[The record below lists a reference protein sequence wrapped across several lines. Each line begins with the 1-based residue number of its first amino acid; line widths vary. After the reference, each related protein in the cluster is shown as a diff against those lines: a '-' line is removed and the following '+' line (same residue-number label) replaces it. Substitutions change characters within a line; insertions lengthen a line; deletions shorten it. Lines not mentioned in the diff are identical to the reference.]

1 MLAVSLALIACL
13 NWGISGFLA
22 GMKSR
27 IMPVLTLLVF
37 SSMASVAMFIIIMGA
52 RGVPFPRDPRLLYA
66 VMGGACGVG
75 ALYCL
80 YRGLAV
86 GAISVVVPVSSL
98 CALVPVLTG
107 LAIGEVLHPIQVF
120 GILFAIGGGLMVSL
134 EKNIDANKK
143 RFASG
148 ILPALGAA
156 LGFGVFF
163 VVMDLAGTVDPI
175 WAAMISRASF
185 FLFLLPAVLLKR
197 PCLKVKTTHLP
208 AVFAIGILD
217 GSAALAYTTATT
229 KGLLS
234 LVSVISSLYPA
245 VSVILAA
252 FILKERLR
260 GLQFFG
266 VALAIMGVTL
276 ISAA

>member
-234 LVSVISSLYPA
+234 LVAVISSLYPA

>member
-107 LAIGEVLHPIQVF
+107 LVIGEVLHPIQVF

-134 EKNIDANKK
+134 EKNIDADKK

-260 GLQFFG
+260 GL
-266 VALAIMGVTL
+266 
-276 ISAA
+276 

>member
-175 WAAMISRASF
+175 WAAMISRSSF

-276 ISAA
+276 ISAG

>member
-37 SSMASVAMFIIIMGA
+37 SSMASVAMFIIIMAA

-86 GAISVVVPVSSL
+86 GAISVVVPISSL
-98 CALVPVLTG
+98 CALVPL
-107 LAIGEVLHPIQVF
+107 LAGFVIGEVLHPIQVF
-120 GILFAIGGGLMVSL
+120 GILLAIGGGVMVSL
-134 EKNIDANKK
+134 EKNTAVNKK
-143 RFASG
+143 RFAAG

-175 WAAMISRASF
+175 WAAMISRSSF

-252 FILKERLR
+252 FILRERLR

-276 ISAA
+276 ISAG

>member
-27 IMPVLTLLVF
+27 IIPVLTLLVF

-107 LAIGEVLHPIQVF
+107 LAIGEVLDPIQVF
-120 GILFAIGGGLMVSL
+120 GIFFAIGGGLMVSL
-134 EKNIDANKK
+134 EKNIDANNK
-143 RFASG
+143 RFAAG

-175 WAAMISRASF
+175 WAAMISRSSF

-197 PCLKVKTTHLP
+197 PCLKIKPSHLP

-217 GSAALAYTTATT
+217 GSAALAYTIATT

-234 LVSVISSLYPA
+234 LVSVISALYPA

-276 ISAA
+276 ISAG

>member
-22 GMKSR
+22 GIKSR
-27 IMPVLTLLVF
+27 VIPVLTLLVF
-37 SSMASVAMFIIIMGA
+37 SSTASLAMFIIIMGV
-52 RGVPFPRDPRLLYA
+52 RDVPFPRDPRLLYA
-66 VMGGACGVG
+66 VMGGACGIG

-98 CALVPVLTG
+98 CALVPVLVG
-107 LAIGEVLHPIQVF
+107 LATGEVLHTIQVF
-120 GILFAIGGGLMVSL
+120 GILLALGGGVMVSL
-134 EKNIDANKK
+134 EKNTAVNKK
-143 RFASG
+143 RFAAG

-175 WAAMISRASF
+175 WAAMISRSSF

-252 FILKERLR
+252 LVLKERLR
-260 GLQFFG
+260 GLQFLG

-276 ISAA
+276 ISAG

>member
-37 SSMASVAMFIIIMGA
+37 SSMASLAMFIIIMGA

-234 LVSVISSLYPA
+234 LVSVISALYPA

>member
-197 PCLKVKTTHLP
+197 PCLKVKSTHLP

>member
-27 IMPVLTLLVF
+27 VMPVLTLLVF
-37 SSMASVAMFIIIMGA
+37 SNMASVGMFFIILGV
-52 RGVPFPRDPRLLYA
+52 RGVPFPWDPNLLYA
-66 VMGGACGVG
+66 VLGGTFGIG

-86 GAISVVVPVSSL
+86 GAISIVVPVSSL
-98 CALVPVLTG
+98 CALLPVVTG
-107 LAIGEVLHPIQVF
+107 LIIGEVLHPIQVL
-120 GILFAIGGGLMVSL
+120 GIVLAIGGGVMVSL
-134 EKNIDANKK
+134 EKNVGADKK
-143 RFASG
+143 RIAAG

-156 LGFGVFF
+156 FGFGAFF
-163 VVMDLAGTVDPI
+163 VVMDLAGTVDPL
-175 WAAMISRASF
+175 WAAMISRTSCL
-185 FLFLLPAVLLKR
+185 LFLIPAVLLKR
-197 PCLKVKTTHLP
+197 PCLKIKAVHLP

-217 GSAALAYTTATT
+217 GSAAFAYTAATT

-252 FILKERLR
+252 FFLKERLH
-260 GLQFFG
+260 GLQFYG
-266 VALAIMGVTL
+266 VAMAILGVTL
-276 ISAA
+276 ISAG

>member
-107 LAIGEVLHPIQVF
+107 LVIGEVLHPIQVF

-134 EKNIDANKK
+134 EKNIDADKK

-234 LVSVISSLYPA
+234 LVSVISSLYPT